1 MRAVVFTGAGGPEV
15 VQLQE
20 RPDPQ
25 PGPGEVVIAVTHA
38 GLNPADLAQR
48 AGHYPAPPGFPA
60 DIPGLEVAGTVAA
73 VGERVTRWKTGQR
86 AFGVVGGGGLAD
98 RVLVPELHLAP
109 VPDNLDDAAA
119 AAVPEAFITAHD
131 AVFTRGR
138 LAMGERLL
146 VNGAN
151 GGVGSSAVQMGVAAG
166 ATVYA
171 GVRSADA
178 GRALAELGGRPVE
191 PGRPPEKVDV
201 VLELVGS
208 PLVDADL
215 DALAPRGR
223 IVIVGTA
230 AGHDAQVS
238 LRKLMGTRGELH
250 GTLLRARPSAQ
261 KAAAVDA
268 FATSVVPLLARG
280 AVKPLI
286 DRVFDAEQANEAFE
300 RLAGRGK
307 LGKVLLRFG

>member
-1 MRAVVFTGAGGPEV
+1 VRAVVFTGAGGPEV
-15 VQLQE
+15 VQLEQ

-25 PGPGEVVIAVTHA
+25 PGPGEVVVAVTHA
-38 GLNPADLAQR
+38 GMNPADLIQR

-73 VGERVTRWKTGQR
+73 VGERVTRWKVGQR
-86 AFGVVGGGGLAD
+86 AFGLVGGGGLAD
-98 RVLVPELHLAP
+98 RVLVSELHLAP
-109 VPDNLDDAAA
+109 VPEDLDEAGA

-151 GGVGSSAVQMGVAAG
+151 GGVGSAAVQMGLATG

-171 GVRSADA
+171 GVRSAEA
-178 GRALAELGGRPVE
+178 GRALAELGAEPVQ
-191 PGRPPEKVDV
+191 PGRPPHKVDV
-201 VLELVGS
+201 VLELVGA
-208 PLVDADL
+208 PLLDADF
-215 DALAPRGR
+215 DALAARGR
-223 IVIVGTA
+223 IVIVGTGS
-230 AGHDAQVS
+230 GHDAQLS

-250 GTLLRARPSAQ
+250 GTLLRARPAEQ
-261 KAAAVDA
+261 KAAAVTA
-268 FATSVVPLLARG
+268 FAQSVVPLLERG
-280 AVKPLI
+280 AVRPLV

-300 RLAGRGK
+300 RLAAPGK
-307 LGKVLLRFG
+307 LGKVLLRFA